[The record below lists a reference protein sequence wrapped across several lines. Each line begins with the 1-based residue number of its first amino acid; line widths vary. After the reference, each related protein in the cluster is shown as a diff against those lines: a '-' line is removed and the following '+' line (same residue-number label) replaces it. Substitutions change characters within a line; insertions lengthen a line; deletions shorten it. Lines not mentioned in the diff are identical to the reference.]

1 MLGGCA
7 HSSKSA
13 APVKRNLPAAC
24 EQLARGVGLPSVAE
38 GQDARVVA
46 ARHRAAL
53 VKANK
58 RLEATR
64 RCEAQ
69 MRQEYGR

>member
-1 MLGGCA
+1 MFAGCA

-13 APVKRNLPAAC
+13 APVKRNIPAAC
-24 EQLARGVGLPSVAE
+24 EQLARGVGVPTVNE

-58 RLEATR
+58 RLEAAR
-64 RCEAQ
+64 KCEAQ
-69 MRQEYGR
+69 LRQEYGR

>member
-1 MLGGCA
+1 MFGGCA

-13 APVKRNLPAAC
+13 APVKRNIPAAC
-24 EQLARGVGLPSVAE
+24 EQLARGVGVPGVSE

-58 RLEATR
+58 RLAATR
-64 RCEAQ
+64 RCQEQ
-69 MRQEYGR
+69 MRQEYAR

>member
-1 MLGGCA
+1 MLSGCA
-7 HSSKSA
+7 TSSKSA
-13 APVKRNLPAAC
+13 APLQRNIPSTC
-24 EQLARGVGLPSVAE
+24 DQLARGVGVPTVNE

-69 MRQEYGR
+69 LRQEYGR